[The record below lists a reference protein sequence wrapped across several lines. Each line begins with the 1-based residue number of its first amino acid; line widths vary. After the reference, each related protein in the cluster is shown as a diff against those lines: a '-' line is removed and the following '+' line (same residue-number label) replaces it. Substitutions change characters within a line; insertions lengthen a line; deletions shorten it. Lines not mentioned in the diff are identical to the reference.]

1 MIGITLSSDQIRT
14 APPEVRHWIERQ
26 VAVSL
31 GLQVA
36 THPDGQGTID
46 ELAVCSVEEL
56 SGILTMIQ
64 GVFPAVNVLFEL
76 GRPGASVAQGRLQA
90 YRLIDILHHG
100 RLQSIEQVVS
110 CLDFINEAMC
120 RVRGR
125 TDATFYGLA
134 DNGNCF
140 VAVQTQQNIARLWR
154 NVVGSQQISPV
165 ANPPTAPAASTAGA
179 FQTPFRS
186 AEDSP
191 MPNSSSGNGT

>member
-1 MIGITLSSDQIRT
+1 MIGITLSSDQIQT

-31 GLQVA
+31 GLQIA
-36 THPDGQGTID
+36 TPDEREKIE
-46 ELAVCSVEEL
+46 ELAICTVEEL
-56 SGILTMIQ
+56 SAILAMIQ

-76 GRPGASVAQGRLQA
+76 GRQGARVAQGRLQA

-110 CLDFINEAMC
+110 CLDFINQAMC

-125 TDATFYGLA
+125 ADATFYGLD

-154 NVVGSQQISPV
+154 NVIENQQISGV
-165 ANPPTAPAASTAGA
+165 GDPPTAPAATTAGI
-179 FQTPFRS
+179 FQAPFQS
-186 AEDSP
+186 AEDNP
-191 MPNSSSGNGT
+191 IPNSPSGNGT